1 LLALN
6 SRTRAL
12 APDMSDKTQGESEG
26 SCWITVP
33 DFYCLSGENEKQG
46 AVSGGPPTSSHP
58 APRPKNAAPPRA
70 RAGGGF
76 FCCGGMSSSEM
87 DAMKSA
93 NSATPHALVKTKS
106 AARVE
111 LDTKQVDAL
120 IDLLLE
126 DPQFGSYV
134 TPDFIERMAYK
145 LVVNQ
150 AVKTIL
156 KNVYSVDGKD
166 LMGVQ
171 IVCKEAVQK
180 KLAMPKLHIDRRPI
194 TELVAE
200 LLKDKD
206 INLSIVPDSIEA
218 HMYENSIILGFSI
231 MQIFMMENQLAFYG
245 HTMGGAINPIPK
257 SILSNPREVAK
268 RWKAGEAADR
278 IRLSAEEM
286 DIQVTKMLGGD
297 SSGGGGFTDHLTKRP
312 VAAAM
317 IRLVHRL
324 AIEFFSELKINV
336 FGNVISFKLAKYDME
351 E

>member
-1 LLALN
+1 MTEVA
-6 SRTRAL
+6 SHG
-12 APDMSDKTQGESEG
+12 DSEG

-33 DFYCLSGENEKQG
+33 DYCMSGEPEPEKQG
-46 AVSGGPPTSSHP
+46 AVSGLPTITP
-58 APRPKNAAPPRA
+58 APRPKNAAPSRTKVI
-70 RAGGGF
+70 GGF

-87 DAMKSA
+87 SAMKSA
-93 NSATPHALVKTKS
+93 NLTPHALVKTKS

-120 IDLLLE
+120 IDLLLG

-145 LVVNQ
+145 LVVSQ

-180 KLAMPKLHIDRRPI
+180 KLLMPKLNIDRKPI
-194 TELVAE
+194 TALVAE

-206 INLSIVPDSIEA
+206 VNLSIVPDSIEA
-218 HMYENSIILGFSI
+218 HMYENAIILGFSI

-257 SILSNPREVAK
+257 SILSNPREVAN
-268 RWKAGEAADR
+268 RWKADEEAEE

-324 AIEFFSELKINV
+324 AMEFFRELKINV
-336 FGNVISFKLAKYDME
+336 FGNIISFKLVKYDVE